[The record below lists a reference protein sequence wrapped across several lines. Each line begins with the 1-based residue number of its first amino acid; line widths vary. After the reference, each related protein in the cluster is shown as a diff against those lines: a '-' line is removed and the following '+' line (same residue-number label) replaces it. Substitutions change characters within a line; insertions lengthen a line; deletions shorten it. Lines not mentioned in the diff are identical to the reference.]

1 MLQTTIRHVA
11 IKGIAVAVPPH
22 EARLADD
29 KTLYGGDEKQ
39 LRRVMRSS
47 GFDRRRVA
55 ADGVTASDLC
65 AAAARRLM
73 RDMAVDPASIDGVL
87 FVTQTPDYLMPATA
101 CLLQDRLGLSNAT
114 AAFDVNQGCAG
125 YTYGLWLAGMLVQG
139 GCRRILLLV
148 GDTASKYTDMFREG
162 SAPIFGDAGSATLIE
177 RDEFAAP
184 WFFDIGTDG
193 KGYDAVIA
201 RNGGFRAP
209 PRPEM
214 FYPDGGF
221 RYEAAMDG
229 LKVMEFT
236 LSRVPDSVAAV
247 LAYAQAAKDDVDYFV
262 FHQANRFILQ
272 NIAGALDLPLAK
284 VPMETL
290 STYGNQGP
298 ASIPGALCD
307 ALPDAL
313 RAGRLRLC
321 LSGFGIGLSWA
332 SVVLETEALYCSG
345 ICNYEGD

>member
-1 MLQTTIRHVA
+1 MLKTIIRNVA
-11 IKGIAVAVPPH
+11 LRGVSVAVPPD
-22 EARLADD
+22 EQCLTDD

-55 ADGVTASDLC
+55 AAHVTASDLC
-65 AAAARRLM
+65 AAAAKRLM
-73 RDMAVDPASIDGVL
+73 RDMNIAADSIDGVI

-125 YTYGLWLAGMLVQG
+125 YTYGLWLAGMLVQS
-139 GCRRILLLV
+139 GCRRLLLLV
-148 GDTASKYTDMFREG
+148 GDTASKYTDMFSGG
-162 SAPIFGDAGSATLIE
+162 SAPIFGDAGSATLVE
-177 RDEFAAP
+177 QSEGAPP

-193 KGYDAVIA
+193 KGFDAVIA

-209 PRPEM
+209 PTPDL

-221 RYEAAMDG
+221 RYDAAMDG

-236 LSRVPDSVAAV
+236 LSRVPESIAAV
-247 LAYAQAAKDDVDYFV
+247 LAHAQTAKDDIDFFV
-262 FHQANRFILQ
+262 LHQANRLILQ
-272 NIAGALDLPLAK
+272 NIAGALDLPLDK
-284 VPMETL
+284 VPMQTL
-290 STYGNQGP
+290 STFGNQGP

-307 ALPDAL
+307 ALPDRL
-313 RAGRLRLC
+313 RAGKLRLC

-332 SVVLETEALYCSG
+332 SAVLETDGIYCSG
-345 ICNYEGD
+345 IFDYEGD